1 MKSALFLVFCKIF
14 IGQQYKKIC
23 VHLVYI
29 NVGIQFPSSPISARK
44 MPAAICQ

>member
-1 MKSALFLVFCKIF
+1 MNTDYLLVFN
-14 IGQQYKKIC
+14 KKIC